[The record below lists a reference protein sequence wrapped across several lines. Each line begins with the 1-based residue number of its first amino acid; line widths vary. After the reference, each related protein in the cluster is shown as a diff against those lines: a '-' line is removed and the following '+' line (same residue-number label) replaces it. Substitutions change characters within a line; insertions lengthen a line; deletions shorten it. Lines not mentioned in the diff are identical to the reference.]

1 MSDRN
6 IAAPPQAG
14 PEDLSAEI
22 ISTIERGRD
31 ERVTCKRISGNSYRC
46 NWWAPQSLRG
56 YDNPGMH
63 GLLVTTHRV
72 RRSRFLNVTRTEQG
86 LVIEDWSGEDG
97 TPSADPAY
105 IESDTR

>member
-1 MSDRN
+1 MSDQN
-6 IAAPPQAG
+6 IAEAPKAG

-31 ERVTCKRISGNSYRC
+31 ERVTCKRISGNCYRC
-46 NWWAPQSLRG
+46 NWWAPQSLSG

-86 LVIEDWSGEDG
+86 LLIEDGARHNG
-97 TPSADPAY
+97 
-105 IESDTR
+105 